1 MNVSQWVPLS
11 DNMSAIMVNDPQYSR
26 RGWKIAGVG
35 LLLAFNL
42 WLTWGLLAAW
52 YGIGWS
58 MFLVAIGT
66 PIAFTGLILSI
77 YDKWRAGARNIG
89 YEIIVLAVLLGNTFF
104 FATLG
109 TIGV

>member
-1 MNVSQWVPLS
+1 
-11 DNMSAIMVNDPQYSR
+11 MSAIMVNDPQYSR
-26 RGWKIAGVG
+26 RGWKIAGIG
-35 LLLAFNL
+35 LLLAFNF
-42 WLTWGLLAAW
+42 WLTWGASGLIM
-52 YGIGWS
+52 GIGWI
-58 MFLVAIGT
+58 MILVVIGT

-89 YEIIVLAVLLGNTFF
+89 IEIIVLAVLLGNTFF

>member
-1 MNVSQWVPLS
+1 
-11 DNMSAIMVNDPQYSR
+11 MSAIMVNDPQYSR

-58 MFLVAIGT
+58 IFLVAIGT

-104 FATLG
+104 FATVG

>member
-1 MNVSQWVPLS
+1 
-11 DNMSAIMVNDPQYSR
+11 MVNDPQYSR
-26 RGWKIAGVG
+26 RGWKIAGIG

-42 WLTWGLLAAW
+42 WLTFPFSGFWPNW
-52 YGIGWS
+52 YGIGWIVI
-58 MFLVAIGT
+58 LVAIGT

-89 YEIIVLAVLLGNTFF
+89 NEIIVLAVLLGNAFF

>member
-1 MNVSQWVPLS
+1 
-11 DNMSAIMVNDPQYSR
+11 MSAIMVNDPQYSR
-26 RGWKIAGVG
+26 RGWKIAGIG
-35 LLLAFNL
+35 LLLAFNYAF
-42 WLTWGLLAAW
+42 LLPILM
-52 YGIGWS
+52 GIGWI
-58 MFLVAIGT
+58 MILVVIGT

-89 YEIIVLAVLLGNTFF
+89 NEIIVLAVLLGNTFF